1 MKSAIFKKGYNTQ
14 TVFGPEDLTQFIT
27 VALEG
32 VQTHFQV
39 I

>member
-1 MKSAIFKKGYNTQ
+1 MNVIQKKYNTQ
-14 TVFGPEDLTQFIT
+14 AVFGPEDLTQFIT
-27 VALEG
+27 LALEG